1 MKTMIATVLALAFL
15 APGVARADAP
25 ADPLRSVMWSSMV
38 TILKNVHDGDI
49 VIDDT
54 ISVTAPAVAE
64 NQMEV
69 PVTIDAT
76 KVGSVEKIVVL
87 TDLNPIHHVLTYE
100 PVEAAPYLSFRV
112 KVEQATPIRAAVLAK
127 DGKWR
132 VSGVNV
138 DAAGGGCTAPAVS
151 RGKDDWVSRLA
162 EVRARIWRYQGDAE
176 TRLRLRIRHPM
187 DTGLADGIPAFF
199 INRLE
204 VKGPDAEVLARLEIR
219 EPVSEHPTFTL
230 KPKLAMST
238 PFVQLQ
244 GRDTDGNLVNVRVP
258 APNATS
264 SPALFH

>member
-1 MKTMIATVLALAFL
+1 MKTLIAAALALVCL
-15 APGVARADAP
+15 VPGAARADIP
-25 ADPLRSVMWSSMV
+25 DDPLQSVMWSSMV
-38 TILKNVHDGDI
+38 GILKTVSDGDI
-49 VIDDT
+49 VIDDA
-54 ISVTAPAVAE
+54 VKVDAPSVAE

-69 PVTIDAT
+69 PVTVDAT
-76 KVGSVEKIVVL
+76 EVGSVEKIVVL

-112 KVEQATPIRAAVLAK
+112 KVEQATPIRAAVLTS
-127 DGKWR
+127 DGKWH
-132 VSGVNV
+132 VGGVIV

-151 RGKDDWVSRLA
+151 RGQDDWVTRLA
-162 EVRARIWRYQGDAE
+162 EVRARLWRHADEPEA
-176 TRLRLRIRHPM
+176 RLRLKIRHPM

-230 KPKLAMST
+230 KPKLAMSA
-238 PFVQLQ
+238 PFLRLQ

-258 APNATS
+258 APDATS